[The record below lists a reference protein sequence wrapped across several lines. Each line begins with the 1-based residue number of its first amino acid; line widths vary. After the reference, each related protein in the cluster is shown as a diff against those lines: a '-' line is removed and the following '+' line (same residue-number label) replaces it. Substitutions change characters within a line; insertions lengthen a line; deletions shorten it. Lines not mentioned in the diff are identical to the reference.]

1 VRARL
6 REAYEKCKNAPLYS
20 YPREV
25 LSVNELPTPLILGW
39 QEWVALPDL
48 GLPALKAKIDTGART
63 SALHTHQIEPYGS
76 AERPMVRFTVRPDP
90 DREDLQIEA
99 HAAIIDQREVTSS
112 NGERELRFVIETRL
126 KLGEWEWPIE
136 ITLTNRERMAYRMLL
151 GRQAIRP
158 NVLVAPDAKFRQPL
172 LGYELY
178 GG

>member
-1 VRARL
+1 MPVHQ
-6 REAYEKCKNAPLYS
+6 
-20 YPREV
+20 
-25 LSVNELPTPLILGW
+25 LPTPLILGW

-76 AERPMVRFTVRPDP
+76 AKRPRVRFTVRPDP

-99 HAAIIDQREVTSS
+99 SAAIIDQREVTSS

-126 KLGEWEWPIE
+126 SLGAWEWPIE
-136 ITLTNRERMAYRMLL
+136 VTLTNRERMAYRMLL

-158 NVLVAPDAKFRQPL
+158 NVLVDPDAKFHQPV
-172 LGYELY
+172 LGYGLY
-178 GG
+178 GGG

>member
-1 VRARL
+1 MHQ
-6 REAYEKCKNAPLYS
+6 
-20 YPREV
+20 
-25 LSVNELPTPLILGW
+25 LPTPLILGW

-63 SALHTHQIEPYGS
+63 SALHTHLIEPYGS
-76 AERPMVRFTVRPDP
+76 AERPMVRFTVHPDP
-90 DREDLQIEA
+90 DREDLQVEA
-99 HAAIIDQREVTSS
+99 HAAVIDQREVTSS

-126 KLGEWEWPIE
+126 SLGEWEWPIE

-158 NVLVAPDAKFRQPL
+158 NVLVDPDAKFHQPVL
-172 LGYELY
+172 SYELY